1 MSDFPVSAST
11 QQGNVP
17 NIGDLRAEND
27 RNFRQQMELLGLQQ
41 KQNFQNFLVQTL
53 GAMENSR
60 QQTALSITQAI
71 QRAGG

>member
-1 MSDFPVSAST
+1 MTNPVSAFN
-11 QQGNVP
+11 QQGGAP
-17 NIGDLRAEND
+17 DIGDLRAEND